1 MKILPHLSLIACVF
15 ATSLAHAGMNSNS
28 SSDYYDLETGVYVQ
42 LVNTTTLDKSSD
54 AETYIASKSG
64 GYRPNINVFIYNPK
78 DNTSRHLFN
87 NNYGEIRTY
96 VLETA
101 FQENVDAKNKTQD
114 KKGRYVYMVGNE
126 KVKNNVEV
134 SQRPVNN
141 NILIETYHS
150 KTKTYTVWK
159 ADKLVGEA
167 KVLFSYQAPSQW
179 HVDAK
184 NQAIRLVTPLMQ
196 NQQPRLKVTNYAW

>member
-1 MKILPHLSLIACVF
+1 MKALPHLSLVACMF
-15 ATSLAHAGMNSNS
+15 AASLAHAGMNSNS
-28 SSDYYDLETGVYVQ
+28 SSDDYDLETGIYVQ
-42 LVNTTTLDKSSD
+42 LVNTTALDKSSD
-54 AETYIASKSG
+54 AEAYIASKSG
-64 GYRPNINVFIYNPK
+64 DYHPNINLFIYNAK

-101 FQENVDAKNKTQD
+101 FQENVDAKNKTQE
-114 KKGRYVYMVGNE
+114 KKGHYVYLAGNE
-126 KVKNNVEV
+126 KVKNDVDV
-134 SQRPVNN
+134 IQRPVNN

-159 ADKLVGEA
+159 ANKLVGEA
-167 KVLFSYQAPSQW
+167 KVLFSYQTPSQW

-184 NQAIRLVTPLMQ
+184 NQVVRLVTPFIQ
-196 NQQPRLKVTNYAW
+196 SQQPRLKVTNYAW